1 MPERAIAQI
10 LIPLPEHIKRVIVK
24 FTDMVTLG
32 VKLARALE
40 YSTQRLI
47 NVVQLGEIGLIRHF
61 KIFQVKIK
69 RKRKRKEEKKGK
81 QKQEK
86 NKSSIKGLQ

>member
-1 MPERAIAQI
+1 
-10 LIPLPEHIKRVIVK
+10 
-24 FTDMVTLG
+24 MVTLG
-32 VKLARALE
+32 VKLTRALE